1 MIKIRQ
7 SEFGVL
13 EDFLE
18 VVFYV
23 KKFDIMFGV

>member
-7 SEFGVL
+7 SELGVL

-18 VVFYV
+18 VASYA
-23 KKFDIMFGV
+23 KKSDTMPGV